1 MKRTAAAFVLLAGLG
16 GGMTPDKKS
25 TEPAVQFGK
34 VTKPATN
41 QNMVGPRGEPVVQAG
56 YNPTTEGGVMRADL
70 KSKDMPGGYNGIRRT
85 AGGGIVP
92 VPAMGPYGAVAALG
106 GLPPGLMAPINAR
119 TSVRFGDPADMR
131 VTWYGPGGLNDTPL
145 VTPFRYNFAQG
156 GIYRLKLSN
165 IPGRPGVDLYPTL
178 DVVPA
183 TPKTATYLAHS
194 SVPVSFTDED
204 FEQVTAG
211 NFLVKVIYLPDPQYQ
226 DLAAVAGPAE
236 VISTRLEPGVDP
248 IAEARRRGEILAVI
262 RLGNIDLDAKG
273 TPPLDAP
280 NPFAGPGGPMPAPL
294 PGGLGPVRPWD
305 RPAPAGVP
313 PTKLP
318 IASAFGSRLSADR
331 SRRHGF
337 DNFGFRSGRG
347 RSREPF
353 PRSPRVN
360 LGLLTL
366 AMTVGQPSTRP
377 SAAALPPAPF
387 LFVSVNAGYA
397 DGHLRRRG
405 PRTAPPR
412 RPVGLRP
419 GYPYRLQIETVAGA
433 KNITLYPSVEI
444 RGASCRGW
452 G

>member
-16 GGMTPDKKS
+16 GCMTPDKKAS
-25 TEPAVQFGK
+25 ENAPAFGK
-34 VTKPATN
+34 VTKPATHPA
-41 QNMVGPRGEPVVQAG
+41 MMGPHGEPVVQAG
-56 YNPTTEGGVMRADL
+56 YNPGGDGGVMRADL
-70 KSKDMPGGYNGIRRT
+70 KTKDPSGYGSIKRT

-92 VPAMGPYGAVAALG
+92 VPAAPPYGAVAAVG

-131 VTWYGPGGLNDTPL
+131 VTWYGPGGLNTEPL

-280 NPFAGPGGPMPAPL
+280 NPFAGPGPGGPPPAPL
-294 PGGLGPVRPWD
+294 PGGLGPV
-305 RPAPAGVP
+305 PAPGIVPPPPARTMP

-318 IASAFGSRLSADR
+318 
-331 SRRHGF
+331 
-337 DNFGFRSGRG
+337 
-347 RSREPF
+347 
-353 PRSPRVN
+353 
-360 LGLLTL
+360 
-366 AMTVGQPSTRP
+366 
-377 SAAALPPAPF
+377 
-387 LFVSVNAGYA
+387 
-397 DGHLRRRG
+397 
-405 PRTAPPR
+405 
-412 RPVGLRP
+412 
-419 GYPYRLQIETVAGA
+419 
-433 KNITLYPSVEI
+433 
-444 RGASCRGW
+444 
-452 G
+452 